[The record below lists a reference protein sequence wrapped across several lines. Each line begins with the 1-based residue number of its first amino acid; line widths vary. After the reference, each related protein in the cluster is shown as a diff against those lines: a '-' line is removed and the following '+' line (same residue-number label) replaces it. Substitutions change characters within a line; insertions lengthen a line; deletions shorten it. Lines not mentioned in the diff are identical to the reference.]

1 MLGLRPEVREGNGG
15 HGKTDKFS
23 VQLSGRFSVPGVSGN
38 FRKTRSKRPDNGV

>member
-1 MLGLRPEVREGNGG
+1 MLGLRPEVQLSGG

-38 FRKTRSKRPDNGV
+38 FRKTRSRRPDNGM